1 LVEVGLEKS
10 CEATPLMVVIE
21 CCRLVVQ
28 YPPVVSVQPSNITV
42 NASQVSYSEL
52 FYT

>member
-1 LVEVGLEKS
+1 MVEVGLEKS

>member
-1 LVEVGLEKS
+1 MDAIV
-10 CEATPLMVVIE
+10 CY
-21 CCRLVVQ
+21 RLVVQ

-52 FYT
+52 FHT